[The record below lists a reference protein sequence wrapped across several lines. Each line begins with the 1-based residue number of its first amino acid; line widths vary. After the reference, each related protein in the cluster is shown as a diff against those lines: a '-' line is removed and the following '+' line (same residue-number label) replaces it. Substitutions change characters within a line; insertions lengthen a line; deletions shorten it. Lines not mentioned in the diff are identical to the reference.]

1 MRLIQMLFLGVTL
14 VSVPAFAQDVA
25 GSKDHPLLSRMPGY
39 YIRDYTTSDF
49 DSQEFTGKDGKKL
62 TVEGRKTVIGYW
74 VTEGGKIAT
83 PLQIFRNCQ
92 NALAKVG
99 GQVLFD
105 EIEQAAFGTTTIKV
119 AKGGQE
125 AWIDVTVGNKGE
137 NYTVTIIE
145 KGTMKQDVMSADTW
159 RDEIQATGHTAVYGI
174 YFDTDKAEL
183 KPDSDPAL
191 KEIAKLLQNNA
202 TLSLRLV
209 GHTDS
214 IGDFTHNMALSEAR
228 AKSVVTALST
238 RFGVAGSRLSAHG
251 VGPLAPVASNETEEG
266 RAKNRRVELVRK

>member
-1 MRLIQMLFLGVTL
+1 MRLVQLLALGLTALSVSLFG
-14 VSVPAFAQDVA
+14 QDTA
-25 GSKDHPLLSRMPGY
+25 GSKDHPLLTRMPGY

-49 DSQEFTGKDGKKL
+49 DSQEFTGKAGQKV

-74 VTEGGKIAT
+74 VTEGAKVAT

-99 GQVLFD
+99 GQVLYD

-125 AWIDVTVGNKGE
+125 AWVDVTAGNKGE
-137 NYTVTIIE
+137 NYTVTIVE

-174 YFDTDKAEL
+174 YFDTDKADL

-191 KEIAKLLQNNA
+191 KEIATLLQKNA
-202 TLSLRLV
+202 ALSLRLV

-214 IGDFTHNMALSEAR
+214 TGDFAHNMALSEAR
-228 AKSVVTALST
+228 AKSVAAALSM
-238 RFGVAGSRLSAHG
+238 RFGIAAGRLSAHG
-251 VGPLAPVASNETEEG
+251 VGSLAPVASNETEEG